1 LFKELVRKLEK
12 KVVVANG
19 SSMNPYEILELA
31 PGASADDIKA
41 AYHRL
46 AKKWHPDRFTGAEK
60 AEAEQRFR
68 ELAEAFNMLK
78 DAGRREELNRNLQ
91 PTPATTTQAETPVQ
105 QAPTSQAVPL
115 CERTAE
121 DWCKDA
127 EEAFETGDHEKALGL
142 IQYCIRLE
150 PEKAEYFVF
159 LAKVLDEGGGDKKA
173 LVKALESAIRLNPK
187 DVDSTIRLAEVF
199 QSVGMH
205 ARATRMWKT
214 ASSLAPNHKYFL
226 AEQRKNGVKAK
237 TTEKA
242 GTMGEQFA
250 VLKEQWTAMINRWL
264 KRG

>member
-1 LFKELVRKLEK
+1 
-12 KVVVANG
+12 
-19 SSMNPYEILELA
+19 MNPYEILELA

-68 ELAEAFNMLK
+68 QLAEAFNMLK
-78 DAGRREELNRNLQ
+78 DAGRREEVNRNL
-91 PTPATTTQAETPVQ
+91 PPNPATTQVETPIQ
-105 QAPTSQAVPL
+105 LAPSSQAVPL
-115 CERTAE
+115 RERTAE
-121 DWCKDA
+121 DWFEEA
-127 EEAFETGDHEKALGL
+127 EEALKTGDHEKALGL

-150 PEKAEYFVF
+150 PKKTEHFVF
-159 LAKVLDEGGGDKKA
+159 LAKVLDEGDGDKKA

-214 ASSLAPNHKYFL
+214 ALSLAPNHRYFL
-226 AEQRKNGVKAK
+226 AEQRKIGVKAK
-237 TTEKA
+237 TAEKR

-250 VLKEQWTAMINRWL
+250 VLKAQWTAMINRWF

>member
-1 LFKELVRKLEK
+1 
-12 KVVVANG
+12 
-19 SSMNPYEILELA
+19 MNPYEILELA
-31 PGASADDIKA
+31 PGASADDIKS

-60 AEAEQRFR
+60 AEAEKRFR
-68 ELAEAFNMLK
+68 QLAEAFNMLK

-91 PTPATTTQAETPVQ
+91 PNPAATQVEASVQ

-115 CERTAE
+115 YERTAE
-121 DWCKDA
+121 DWFKEA

-150 PEKAEYFVF
+150 PEKTEYFVF

-173 LVKALESAIRLNPK
+173 LVKALEAAIRLNPK

-205 ARATRMWKT
+205 ARAARMWET
-214 ASSLAPNHKYFL
+214 ARSLAPNHKYFL
-226 AEQRKNGVKAK
+226 AEQRKIGVKAK
-237 TTEKA
+237 TTEKPE
-242 GTMGEQFA
+242 TMGEQFA
-250 VLKEQWTAMINRWL
+250 VLKEQWTAMINRWF

>member
-1 LFKELVRKLEK
+1 
-12 KVVVANG
+12 
-19 SSMNPYEILELA
+19 MNPYEILELA
-31 PGASADDIKA
+31 PGASAYDIKA

-68 ELAEAFNMLK
+68 QLAEAFNMLK
-78 DAGRREELNRNLQ
+78 DAGRREAVDRNL
-91 PTPATTTQAETPVQ
+91 PPNPATTQVETPIQ
-105 QAPTSQAVPL
+105 LAPSSQAVPL
-115 CERTAE
+115 YERTAE
-121 DWCKDA
+121 DWFKEA
-127 EEAFETGDHEKALGL
+127 EEALETGDHEKALGL
-142 IQYCIRLE
+142 IHYCIRLE
-150 PEKAEYFVF
+150 PEKTEYFVF

-214 ASSLAPNHKYFL
+214 ALNLSPNHKHFL

-237 TTEKA
+237 TTEKP

-250 VLKEQWTAMINRWL
+250 VLKAQWTAMINRWF

>member
-1 LFKELVRKLEK
+1 
-12 KVVVANG
+12 
-19 SSMNPYEILELA
+19 MNPYEILELA

-46 AKKWHPDRFTGAEK
+46 AKKWHPDRFTGTEK

-68 ELAEAFNMLK
+68 QLAEAFSMLK
-78 DAGRREELNRNLQ
+78 DAGRREEVNRNL
-91 PTPATTTQAETPVQ
+91 PPNPATTQVETPIQ
-105 QAPTSQAVPL
+105 LAPSSRATPL
-115 CERTAE
+115 YERTAE

-127 EEAFETGDHEKALGL
+127 EEALKAGDHEKALGL
-142 IQYCIRLE
+142 IHYCIRLE
-150 PEKAEYFVF
+150 PEKTEHFVF

-214 ASSLAPNHKYFL
+214 ASSLAPNHRYFI

-237 TTEKA
+237 TAEKL

-250 VLKEQWTAMINRWL
+250 VLKAQWTAMINRWL